1 MIRAN
6 TIGDAQTLIVNNIMK
21 NGIHVIIDGVDTL
34 ESEEPLVVVVQEPI
48 SKHMKAF
55 WSPYSDN
62 YLEQYAQQFL
72 NYLSDLSFEYTY
84 GERIYNY
91 PITGGVKNQV
101 NDYIIPELKRDNNS
115 RRAILHLWNVE
126 FDTESS
132 NVPCLQTIQYLIRN
146 NTLYTVAS
154 FRSNDMLL
162 AWGCNVYGI
171 TMLSKHIADE
181 LGVKLGDITTISTSA
196 HIYIKRDVNILQK
209 VIKYL

>member
-6 TIGDAQTLIVNNIMK
+6 TIGDAQTLIVNNIIK

-34 ESEEPLVVVVQEPI
+34 ESEEPLVVVVQKPI

-101 NDYIIPELKRDNNS
+101 NDYIIPELKRDNSS